1 MYIEEYINA
10 HKDLFS
16 KKYGDITV
24 PYRLVDKGT
33 KMTVHLESYC
43 GDNAAFSVTH
53 DSFSNDS
60 MPKPVRLELKKD
72 SDTYFADVEFEFNIP
87 GNTKLEFWCGGQ
99 RIMRQIAVLDEG
111 YCAVIP
117 WIGSN
122 IPFVDNEIH
131 KYDLPGDFWLSLDV
145 HDRWNDEKMAELVR
159 FIENM
164 HKYGDRGVPFF
175 DAHNLAADAP
185 NATVFELPREVQEE
199 SLAKLVNIMKL
210 MGVETPELMA
220 CYTPDGVTLDI
231 LEKLGVKGLTSLCIW
246 QNWRDGDI
254 NGWKINHHGAANQP
268 YYPAP
273 DDFRKNGEKRGIMC
287 FSMGNS
293 SCDRNYSI
301 MAFSGCPSNAAPN
314 QRYLENRVEHFQAER
329 FYDSFDSFIDAAK
342 HTDELLTLT
351 VAIESFRGFSDW
363 TAVNEAAIRYM
374 AKKASKEKI
383 VFVSA
388 ADIADYHIR
397 NCLPMQKAYFF
408 QPDTYY
414 GNGSAEM
421 PGHIDDR
428 IEADTPEYLAVI
440 KRSSMRP
447 MFFFDYTDK
456 WDSINFSEFGR
467 NQYRLINPDTVDPS
481 DCLPTQVESRDI
493 RFSRE
498 WNGNTLTISAE
509 SDTPKK
515 RMVTG
520 EFDIPFRKGYTFAI
534 DKADASATVIND
546 TRGDNTH
553 LFVDMGALKAGMN
566 EVRITFKGDAYTPH
580 NYVLNLGAL
589 GVMLYNGHAY
599 LRSLD
604 REQGISVSMTAP
616 DGAYI
621 VFPNGRELYAAGG
634 KLEFT
639 VNTDWYDEAPIMYG
653 YDSELLKNADVKA
666 EFIGVTKC
674 KRKWI

>member
-1 MYIEEYINA
+1 MYMEEYINT
-10 HKDLFS
+10 HKELFR
-16 KKYGDITV
+16 KKYGDISV
-24 PYRLVDKGT
+24 PYRLVDNGA

-43 GDNAAFSVTH
+43 GDNVAFSVTH
-53 DSFSNDS
+53 DSFSDDS
-60 MPKPVRLELKKD
+60 IPRPIRLELKTNGD
-72 SDTYFADVEFEFNIP
+72 VYFADVELDFSIP
-87 GNTKLEFWCGGQ
+87 GNTKLELWCGGH
-99 RIMRQIAVLDEG
+99 RIMRQIAVLDG
-111 YCAVIP
+111 DYCAVIP
-117 WIGSN
+117 WIG
-122 IPFVDNEIH
+122 DNKPWIDEEIH
-131 KYDLPGDFWLSLDV
+131 KYDLPGDFWVFPDV
-145 HDRWNDEKMAELVR
+145 HSDWDAEKMGVFVR
-159 FIENM
+159 FIERM
-164 HKYGDRGVPFF
+164 HKYGDRPVPFF
-175 DAHNLAADAP
+175 DARSLYADAP
-185 NATVFELPREVQEE
+185 NATVFELPREAQED
-199 SLAKLVNIMKL
+199 SLTRLVNIMKL
-210 MGVETPELMA
+210 MGVENQELMA
-220 CYTPDGVTLDI
+220 CYTPDGVTLNI
-231 LEKLGVKGLTSLCIW
+231 LEKLGVKGLTSLCVW

-268 YYPAP
+268 YYPAA
-273 DDFRKNGEKRGIMC
+273 DDFRKNGKKRNIMC

-329 FYDSFDSFIDAAK
+329 FYDSFDSFIAASK
-342 HTDELLTLT
+342 HTNDLLTLT

-374 AKKASKEKI
+374 VKKAAKEKI

-397 NCLPMQKAYFF
+397 NGLDMQKAYFF

-447 MFFFDYTDK
+447 MFFFDYTDE

-481 DCLPTQVESRDI
+481 DCLPTQVESRDV
-493 RFSRE
+493 RFSHR
-498 WNGNTLTISAE
+498 WDGDTLILCAE

-520 EFDIPFRKGYTFAI
+520 EFDIPYKKGYTFII
-534 DKADASATVIND
+534 DKTDASATVIND
-546 TRGDNTH
+546 TRGENTH

-566 EVRITFKGDAYTPH
+566 EVRITFDGESYTPD
-580 NYVLNLGAL
+580 NYVLNFGSLGI
-589 GVMLYNGHAY
+589 MLYNDHAY

-604 REQGISVSMTAP
+604 REQGIAVKMTAP
-616 DGAYI
+616 KGSYI
-621 VFPNGRELYAAGG
+621 VLPDGRELFATDGM
-634 KLEFT
+634 LEFT

-653 YDSELLKNADVKA
+653 FTADALKTA
-666 EFIGVTKC
+666 EASAKFIGATKC

>member
-1 MYIEEYINA
+1 MYMEEYIKT
-10 HKDLFS
+10 HRELFK
-16 KKYGDITV
+16 KKYGDISV
-24 PYRLVDKGT
+24 PYRLVDKGA
-33 KMTVHLESYC
+33 KMIVHLESYC
-43 GDNAAFSVTH
+43 GDNVAFSVTH

-60 MPKPVRLELKKD
+60 MPHPVRIELKND
-72 SDTYFADVEFEFNIP
+72 GDVYYTDVEIEFDVA
-87 GNTKLEFWCGGQ
+87 GNTKLELWCGGQ

-117 WIGSN
+117 WIG
-122 IPFVDNEIH
+122 DNKPWVNEEIH
-131 KYDLPGDFWLSLDV
+131 KYDLPGDFWVFPDV
-145 HDRWNDEKMAELVR
+145 HDNWDNEKMEVFVR
-159 FIENM
+159 LMENVY
-164 HKYGDRGVPFF
+164 KYGDRLVPFF
-175 DAHNLAADAP
+175 DAHNLTSDAP
-185 NATVFELPREVQEE
+185 NATVFELPRKVQEE
-199 SLAKLVNIMKL
+199 SLAKLVNTMKL
-210 MGVETPELMA
+210 MGVEKQELLA

-231 LEKLGVKGLTSLCIW
+231 IEKLGVRGLTSLCVW

-268 YYPAP
+268 YYPAT
-273 DDFRKNGEKRGIMC
+273 DDFRKNGDRRRIMC

-329 FYDSFDSFIDAAK
+329 FYDSFDSFIAAAK
-342 HTDELLTLT
+342 HTNDLLTLT

-363 TAVNEAAIRYM
+363 AAVNEAAIRYM
-374 AKKASKEKI
+374 VKKAATEKI

-397 NCLPMQKAYFF
+397 NGLDMQKAYFF

-414 GNGSAEM
+414 GIGSAEM

-447 MFFFDYTDK
+447 MFFFDYTDE
-456 WDSINFSEFGR
+456 WDSVNFSEFGR

-493 RFSRE
+493 RFSRRWE
-498 WNGNTLTISAE
+498 GDTLILCAD

-520 EFDIPFRKGYTFAI
+520 EFDIPYKKGYTFDI
-534 DKADASATVIND
+534 DKADADATVIND

-553 LFVDMGALKAGMN
+553 LFVDMGSLKAGMN
-566 EVRITFKGDAYTPH
+566 EVRITFNGEACTPDS
-580 NYVLNLGAL
+580 YVITFGAL
-589 GVMLYNGHAY
+589 GVMLYPDHVY

-604 REQGISVSMTAP
+604 REQGIAVKMAAP

-621 VFPNGRELYAAGG
+621 VFPDGRELYSQNGM
-634 KLEFT
+634 LEFT
-639 VNTDWYDEAPIMYG
+639 VNTDWYDESPIMYG
-653 YDSELLKNADVKA
+653 YGSEMLKTAEVSA
-666 EFIGVTKC
+666 EFIGTTKC